1 MAAVNAS
8 LKLLAS
14 GSAASKAQMEQA
26 ATRAMAAL
34 EALRSLR
41 ESVPALAAK
50 PLDAERAA
58 LALVSALAAQSM
70 VRQLSS
76 VVRHSSGADERW
88 TIRTR
93 SGS

>member
-8 LKLLAS
+8 LKLLAA

-41 ESVPALAAK
+41 DSVPALAAK

-70 VRQLSS
+70 VRQLHAFSAPF
-76 VVRHSSGADERW
+76 VWRRRALDDRY
-88 TIRTR
+88 
-93 SGS
+93 